1 MIRILFFLV
10 LTIGLWGCQDVK
22 RPEKPDNL
30 IPKDKM
36 VDILTDVYLNNAAK
50 SINNRLLRR
59 KGFKLDSLIYQKYE
73 IDSLQFVRSHAYYN
87 ADLNTYNEI
96 FREIEQRLDI
106 MLKKADSA
114 AGPAGTKLREK
125 QDSIKR
131 MKELIPPP
139 DSE

>member
-1 MIRILFFLV
+1 MIRILIFLV
-10 LTIGLWGCQDVK
+10 LTLLLWACQDVK

-96 FREIEQRLDI
+96 FREIEQRLDR

-114 AGPAGTKLREK
+114 AGPRATKLREK

-131 MKELIPPP
+131 MKDLIPPP